1 MTKPSA
7 VSEGAVFLCPEPPY
21 PLAGGGPMRSASLL
35 HFLADRLAV
44 HLITFRNGA
53 SSDPTRFLNPGLAE
67 TVTCVSL
74 PHQDKKAFSRMYRNT
89 ARLLRGQL
97 PLTDRF
103 GQAEALRQVE
113 AATRNQSYSLAVI
126 EHFWCAPYLDVL
138 RPRARR
144 VVLDLHNIESALHA
158 ACSTSEPWPQ
168 RVGHRFFERTA
179 RRMEG
184 AILADFDL
192 VLVASEA
199 DCGRLLEI
207 APAASVA
214 VYPNSI
220 PWAPQPCV
228 EEGDVIAFS
237 GNMEYHPNVT
247 AVRHF
252 RRRVWPLI
260 ASKVPSLRWR
270 LIGKNEFAVRS
281 LVADDPRIDLT
292 GPVADAVG
300 ELARAKVVV
309 VPLLAGS
316 GTRVKILEAW
326 AAGRAVVSTTIG
338 ADGLAVRNGENIRI
352 ADGPGEMAAAVLE
365 LLNDEVARKR
375 MGEQGRKTY
384 EAGFGWPAAWEAF
397 EPHFHKLMSRQ
408 EVLTAS

>member
-7 VSEGAVFLCPEPPY
+7 VSERAIFLCPEPPY

-44 HLITFRNGA
+44 HLITFRDGD
-53 SSDPTRFLNPGLAE
+53 SSDPTPFLNPGLAE

-74 PHQDKKAFSRMYRNT
+74 PHHDKKTLARIYRNT
-89 ARLLRGQL
+89 GRLLRGQL

-103 GQAEALRQVE
+103 GQAQALRRVE
-113 AATRNQSYSLAVI
+113 TATRNKSYSLAVI

-168 RVGHRFFERTA
+168 KVGHRFFQRTA

-199 DCGRLLEI
+199 DRGRVLEI
-207 APAASVA
+207 APAANVA

-228 EEGDVIAFS
+228 EEEDVIAFS

-260 ASKVPSLRWR
+260 ESKAPSLRWR

-281 LVADDPRIDLT
+281 LVADDPRIELT
-292 GPVADAVG
+292 GPVADAVE
-300 ELARAKVVV
+300 ELARAQLVV

-326 AAGRAVVSTTIG
+326 AAGRAVVSTAIG
-338 ADGLAVRNGENIRI
+338 ADGLAVQNGENIRI
-352 ADGPGEMAAAVLE
+352 ADGPREMAEAVLE
-365 LLNDEVARKR
+365 LLNDDLSRKR

-384 EAGFGWPAAWEAF
+384 EAGFSWPAAWESF
-397 EPHFHKLMSRQ
+397 EPHFHKLMSR
-408 EVLTAS
+408 EKVLAAI

>member
-7 VSEGAVFLCPEPPY
+7 VSERAVFLCPEPPY

-44 HLITFRNGA
+44 HLITFRDGDSA
-53 SSDPTRFLNPGLAE
+53 DPRRFLDPGLAQ

-74 PHQDKKAFSRMYRNT
+74 PHQDKKVFSRMYRNT
-89 ARLLRGQL
+89 GRLLRGQL

-103 GQAEALRQVE
+103 GQAQALRRIE
-113 AATRNQSYSLAVI
+113 EATRNQSYSLAVI

-144 VVLDLHNIESALHA
+144 VVLDLHNIESVLHA

-168 RVGHRFFERTA
+168 KVGHRFFERTA

-199 DCGRLLEI
+199 DRGRLLEI
-207 APAASVA
+207 APTASVA

-220 PWAPQPCV
+220 PWVPQPCV
-228 EEGDVIAFS
+228 EEDDVIAFS

-260 ASKVPSLRWR
+260 ASKAPSLRWR
-270 LIGKNEFAVRS
+270 LIGKNEFAVR
-281 LVADDPRIDLT
+281 R
-292 GPVADAVG
+292 
-300 ELARAKVVV
+300 
-309 VPLLAGS
+309 
-316 GTRVKILEAW
+316 
-326 AAGRAVVSTTIG
+326 
-338 ADGLAVRNGENIRI
+338 
-352 ADGPGEMAAAVLE
+352 PG
-365 LLNDEVARKR
+365 
-375 MGEQGRKTY
+375 GG
-384 EAGFGWPAAWEAF
+384 
-397 EPHFHKLMSRQ
+397 
-408 EVLTAS
+408 

>member
-1 MTKPSA
+1 
-7 VSEGAVFLCPEPPY
+7 
-21 PLAGGGPMRSASLL
+21 MRSASLL

-44 HLITFRNGA
+44 HLITFRDRD
-53 SSDPTRFLNPGLAE
+53 SSDPTPFLNPGLAE

-74 PHQDKKAFSRMYRNT
+74 PHHDKKTLSRIYRNT
-89 ARLLRGQL
+89 GRLLRGQL

-103 GQAEALRQVE
+103 GQAQALRRVE
-113 AATRNQSYSLAVI
+113 TATRNQSYSLAVI

-158 ACSTSEPWPQ
+158 ACAASEPWPQ
-168 RVGHRFFERTA
+168 KVGHRFFQRTA

-199 DCGRLLEI
+199 DRGRVLEI
-207 APAASVA
+207 APAANVA

-220 PWAPQPCV
+220 PWAPQPRV
-228 EEGDVIAFS
+228 EEEDVIAFS

-260 ASKVPSLRWR
+260 ESKAPSFRWR

-326 AAGRAVVSTTIG
+326 AAGRAVVSTAIG
-338 ADGLAVRNGENIRI
+338 ADGLAVQNGENIRI
-352 ADGPGEMAAAVLE
+352 ADGPREMAEAVLE
-365 LLNDEVARKR
+365 LLNDDLARKR

-384 EAGFGWPAAWEAF
+384 EAGFSWPAAWETF
-397 EPHFHKLMSRQ
+397 EPHFHKLMSR
-408 EVLTAS
+408 EKVLAAI

>member
-1 MTKPSA
+1 
-7 VSEGAVFLCPEPPY
+7 
-21 PLAGGGPMRSASLL
+21 MRSASLL

-44 HLITFRNGA
+44 HLITFRDA
-53 SSDPTRFLNPGLAE
+53 DSTDPRPLPGPAE
-67 TVTCVSL
+67 TVSCVPL
-74 PHQDKKAFSRMYRNT
+74 PHHDRKTLSRIYRNT
-89 ARLLRGQL
+89 GRLLRGRL

-103 GQAEALRQVE
+103 GEAQAVRGVE
-113 AATRNQSYSLAVI
+113 AAIRGQSYSLAVI
-126 EHFWCAPYLDVL
+126 EHFWCAPYLGVL

-144 VVLDLHNIESALHA
+144 VVLDLHNIESVLHA

-168 RVGHRFFERTA
+168 KVGHRFFERTA

-192 VLVASEA
+192 LLVASER
-199 DCGRLLEI
+199 DRGRVLEI
-207 APAASVA
+207 APAAHVA

-220 PWAPQPCV
+220 PWTPQPRV
-228 EEGDVIAFS
+228 EEEDAIAFS
-237 GNMEYHPNVT
+237 GNMEYHPNLT

-260 ASKVPSLRWR
+260 ESKAPSLRWR
-270 LIGKNEFAVRS
+270 LIGKNESAVRG
-281 LVADDPRIDLT
+281 LAAGDPRIEIS
-292 GPVADAVG
+292 GPVADAVE

-326 AAGRAVVSTTIG
+326 AAGRAVVSTAIG

-352 ADGPGEMAAAVLE
+352 ADGPREMAEAVLE
-365 LLNDEVARKR
+365 LLSDEVSRKR
-375 MGEQGRKTY
+375 LGEQGRKTY
-384 EAGFGWPAAWEAF
+384 EAEFSWPAAWKTM
-397 EPHFHKLMSRQ
+397 EPHFDELMSR
-408 EVLTAS
+408 ERILAAI

>member
-7 VSEGAVFLCPEPPY
+7 VSEKAVFLSPEPPY

-35 HFLADRLAV
+35 HFLADRLPV
-44 HLITFRNGA
+44 HLITFRDGD
-53 SSDPTRFLNPGLAE
+53 SSDPTPFLNSGLAE
-67 TVTCVSL
+67 TVTCVPL
-74 PHQDKKAFSRMYRNT
+74 PHHDKKTLSRIYRNT
-89 ARLLRGQL
+89 GRLLRGQL

-103 GQAEALRQVE
+103 GEAQALRHVE
-113 AATRNQSYSLAVI
+113 TATRDESYSLAVI
-126 EHFWCAPYLDVL
+126 EHFWCAPYLSVL
-138 RPRARR
+138 RPHARR
-144 VVLDLHNIESALHA
+144 VILDLHNIESALHA
-158 ACSTSEPWPQ
+158 ACSTSEPWP
-168 RVGHRFFERTA
+168 RKVGHRLFERTA

-184 AILADFDL
+184 ELLADFDL

-199 DCGRLLEI
+199 DRGRALEI
-207 APAASVA
+207 SPAANVA

-220 PWAPQPCV
+220 PWAPQPSAK
-228 EEGDVIAFS
+228 EEDVIAFS

-260 ASKVPSLRWR
+260 ARKAPSLRWR

-281 LVADDPRIDLT
+281 LVADNPRIELT
-292 GPVADAVG
+292 GTVDDAVA

-338 ADGLAVRNGENIRI
+338 ADGLAAQNGENIRI
-352 ADGPGEMAAAVLE
+352 ADEPGEMAEAVLE
-365 LLNDEVARKR
+365 LLNHDLLRKR

-384 EAGFGWPAAWEAF
+384 EAGFSWPAAWKTF
-397 EPHFHKLMSRQ
+397 EPHFHKLMSR
-408 EVLTAS
+408 EKVLAAV

>member
-1 MTKPSA
+1 
-7 VSEGAVFLCPEPPY
+7 
-21 PLAGGGPMRSASLL
+21 MRSASLL

-44 HLITFRNGA
+44 HLITFRDGD
-53 SSDPTRFLNPGLAE
+53 SSDPTPSLNPGLAE

-74 PHQDKKAFSRMYRNT
+74 PHHDKKTLSRIYRNT
-89 ARLLRGQL
+89 GRLLRGQL

-103 GQAEALRQVE
+103 GQAQALRRVE
-113 AATRNQSYSLAVI
+113 TATRNQSYSLAVI

-158 ACSTSEPWPQ
+158 ACSASEPWPQ
-168 RVGHRFFERTA
+168 KVGHRFFERTA

-184 AILADFDL
+184 AILAHFDL

-199 DCGRLLEI
+199 DRGRVLEI
-207 APAASVA
+207 APAANVA

-220 PWAPQPCV
+220 PWAPQPCI
-228 EEGDVIAFS
+228 EEEDVIAFS

-252 RRRVWPLI
+252 RRRVWSLI
-260 ASKVPSLRWR
+260 ESKAPSLRWR

-326 AAGRAVVSTTIG
+326 AAGRAVVSTAIG
-338 ADGLAVRNGENIRI
+338 ADGLAVQHGENIRI
-352 ADGPGEMAAAVLE
+352 ADGPREMAETVLE
-365 LLNDEVARKR
+365 LLNDELARKR

-384 EAGFGWPAAWEAF
+384 EAGFSWPAAWETF
-397 EPHFHKLMSRQ
+397 KPHFHKLMSR
-408 EVLTAS
+408 EKVLAAI

>member
-1 MTKPSA
+1 
-7 VSEGAVFLCPEPPY
+7 
-21 PLAGGGPMRSASLL
+21 MRSASLL

-44 HLITFRNGA
+44 HLITFRDGD
-53 SSDPTRFLNPGLAE
+53 SSDPTPSLNPGLAE

-74 PHQDKKAFSRMYRNT
+74 PHHDKKTLSRIYRNT
-89 ARLLRGQL
+89 GRLLRGQL

-103 GQAEALRQVE
+103 GQAQALRRVE
-113 AATRNQSYSLAVI
+113 TATRNQSYSLAVI

-158 ACSTSEPWPQ
+158 ACSASEPWPQ
-168 RVGHRFFERTA
+168 KVGHRFFERTA

-184 AILADFDL
+184 AILAHFDL

-199 DCGRLLEI
+199 DRGRVLEI
-207 APAASVA
+207 APAANVA

-220 PWAPQPCV
+220 PWAPQPCI
-228 EEGDVIAFS
+228 EEEDVIAFS

-252 RRRVWPLI
+252 RRRVWSLI
-260 ASKVPSLRWR
+260 ESKAPSLRWR

-326 AAGRAVVSTTIG
+326 AAGRAVVSTAIG
-338 ADGLAVRNGENIRI
+338 ADGLAVQHGENIRI
-352 ADGPGEMAAAVLE
+352 ADGPREMAETVLE
-365 LLNDEVARKR
+365 LLNDELARKR

-384 EAGFGWPAAWEAF
+384 EAGFSWPAAWETF
-397 EPHFHKLMSRQ
+397 KPHFHKLMSR
-408 EVLTAS
+408 EKVLVAI

>member
-7 VSEGAVFLCPEPPY
+7 VSERAVFLCPEPPY

-44 HLITFRNGA
+44 HLITFRDGD
-53 SSDPTRFLNPGLAE
+53 SSDPTPFLNPGLAE

-103 GQAEALRQVE
+103 GQAQALGRVE

-199 DCGRLLEI
+199 DRGRVLEI
-207 APAASVA
+207 APAANVA

-220 PWAPQPCV
+220 PWTPQPVV
-228 EEGDVIAFS
+228 EEEDVIAFS

-260 ASKVPSLRWR
+260 ESKAPSLRWR

-365 LLNDEVARKR
+365 LLNDEVSRKR

-384 EAGFGWPAAWEAF
+384 EAGFGWPAAWETF
-397 EPHFHKLMSRQ
+397 EPHFHKLMSRE
-408 EVLTAS
+408 EVLTAI